1 MQQKPEKAIACA
13 YIVVSG
19 HVQGVLYRASMRNK
33 ADALGLAGWV
43 KNTPDGRVEAVL
55 QGYPNAVRALIEW
68 ARSGPP
74 RAEVQDVVVSWK
86 EPEQEG
92 REFRIL

>member
-1 MQQKPEKAIACA
+1 MQQKPKTAIACA

-19 HVQGVLYRASMRNK
+19 RVQGVFYRASMRSE
-33 ADALGLAGWV
+33 AEALGLVGWV
-43 KNTPDGRVEAVL
+43 RNMPDGRVEAIL

-74 RAEVQDVVVSWK
+74 RAEVQDVVVTWK
-86 EPEQEG
+86 EPEQDG
-92 REFRIL
+92 HEFRIL